1 MSRYV
6 YAFILITLL
15 GSTAV
20 AQDKSE
26 SRIKELV
33 IALNNAIIQTDSA
46 ALKLMVWDELSYGHS
61 SGLLQDKTGFIAR
74 VMNGPNF
81 FKQIDVRD
89 QTVSVQGKTAIVR
102 HIVTARVMN
111 GGVPGELKF
120 GNIMTWQKRHNQWR
134 LLARQGYKVN

>member
-111 GGVPGELKF
+111 GGG
-120 GNIMTWQKRHNQWR
+120 
-134 LLARQGYKVN
+134 ARRT